1 MAKEARMAVAVPV
14 TREEPAVPEVIIR
27 GTFTWW
33 HWEEEQR
40 AGTWGTG
47 FWHDR
52 TRPGGHGQITRA
64 HSEEL
69 WWPVGIPAKGASHQ
83 KILVKYYRQKA
94 QQVPA
99 FWGRRGPGTWQIWWG
114 GPVWRAVHPA
124 CALVHPRFL
133 NPLPMPPLPLP
144 TWNSNS
150 NPSSNSSLIPK
161 IRSHSTLLCGFPQ
174 DSAALLICH
183 PALYLEASQSLES
196 DTTLFK
202 AGTTSD
208 SWKSPGPA

>member
-1 MAKEARMAVAVPV
+1 MTCGHPCKGSKPSKNLGEVLQAEGTASARILRQEGAWHMANMMR
-14 TREEPAVPEVIIR
+14 
-27 GTFTWW
+27 
-33 HWEEEQR
+33 
-40 AGTWGTG
+40 
-47 FWHDR
+47 
-52 TRPGGHGQITRA
+52 RPC
-64 HSEEL
+64 
-69 WWPVGIPAKGASHQ
+69 
-83 KILVKYYRQKA
+83 
-94 QQVPA
+94 
-99 FWGRRGPGTWQIWWG
+99 
-114 GPVWRAVHPA
+114 VWRAVHPA

-202 AGTTSD
+202 TGTTSD
-208 SWKSPGPA
+208 S